1 MIYLDNSA
9 TTRPNEACVA
19 AMNELLTECWF
30 NPSSVYRP
38 GMDAAHRLKTAR
50 AQVAQA
56 LSEAAGFPC
65 TFRAA
70 IEGTVAESD
79 KDVLAAQEAAKR
91 QAQSN
96 LDKVF
101 SAFGRENVRVLDE

>member
-50 AQVAQA
+50 AQIAQA
-56 LSEAAGFPC
+56 LGAEAEPRARSGPW
-65 TFRAA
+65 TLAFRTAR
-70 IEGTVAESD
+70 T
-79 KDVLAAQEAAKR
+79 
-91 QAQSN
+91 
-96 LDKVF
+96 
-101 SAFGRENVRVLDE
+101 

>member
-1 MIYLDNSA
+1 MARFGRLASSDGGLFTAVYDRA
-9 TTRPNEACVA
+9 TGGAYVKMLSMPEKN
-19 AMNELLTECWF
+19 
-30 NPSSVYRP
+30 
-38 GMDAAHRLKTAR
+38 

-79 KDVLAAQEAAKR
+79 KAVLAAQEAAKR

>member
-1 MIYLDNSA
+1 MYDRA
-9 TTRPNEACVA
+9 TGGAYVKMLSMPEKN
-19 AMNELLTECWF
+19 
-30 NPSSVYRP
+30 
-38 GMDAAHRLKTAR
+38 

-79 KDVLAAQEAAKR
+79 KAVLAAQEAAKR